1 MQIRHLFLI
10 AFLTAPIFLSA
21 NIINKSPADPRSYEV
36 FELDNGLEVITISD
50 ENLATS
56 AATLS
61 VGVGAYQDPSSAQ
74 GIAHFLEHMIFM
86 GSDKYKDPNEY
97 MQFISENGGETNAF
111 TADQQT
117 TYLFSINSDKFEDAL
132 DRLSAAI
139 KSPLFDGT
147 MVEKEINAVNSEWL
161 LRRQSEAFIRQRT
174 AAMTGNLNHPK
185 TLLGVGNKE
194 TLSSEKETLL
204 KSLREFHKRYYSA
217 NIMKLILVG
226 NESPRKLKRMAKK
239 YFGSIKNTNASRD
252 LIDAKAYLPENLK
265 KNIYIK
271 SKVKSPGLVLEFP
284 MQNNSSNWRQ
294 KPNEYLEKLFNSQE
308 EGTLMGSL
316 TENGYIQSG
325 AAVFSPDA
333 WAHDGSIFLEFTL
346 TDKGQNNKDDIIS
359 SVFSYINLINK
370 EGIVEDH
377 FNELKSINQ
386 IAFENYTPQTP
397 LSLAISLSLRVYDI
411 EPKHIIDSEYITENF
426 SPELVRSVL
435 NQMNSENIRIYHV
448 SPDEVTDQ
456 NLQFADGGYRVE
468 DISKE
473 SFQEWSNT
481 SLALVIP
488 NPEVIEDDDEQSLGL
503 ALADYKSPK
512 KVYSDDGVQAYLSHT
527 QYFKGRE
534 STLQVGLISDLPM
547 STVDNL
553 ISSGLL
559 TIMFLNNN
567 RSLYQRAFKRGIA
580 IDPSPN
586 DEGNLVFRL
595 YGRSS
600 KQIDYATKIL
610 EKFDDFQPKE
620 FMFNNAVKLLKDFY
634 DGFDEQDISDQL
646 DWYTDNT
653 LKQSGNIYSK
663 KQILNAINNASFA
676 NVLSFQ
682 KVFKSSLYIDIYGH
696 GLFAPESMTSF
707 AQNARNIFGET
718 SQKEPIIKEDNFNV
732 KVGTS
737 RMKKVNIPRDGVGI
751 VDMYIYPEKSLK
763 VLSEFT
769 IVNKLLGPTFFNALR
784 TDQQVGY
791 VVFSNESEVR
801 EYPAISMIIIS
812 DNTNLQSLKEKI
824 IDFQYGFALALEKI
838 DKKTVDGTIKALLDE
853 MNQKPENVY
862 IESGNF
868 VYDWEQGNYSFD
880 TSDRMKRYI
889 SQSSKEDLV
898 SLMNSI
904 IFDGNFM
911 NVLIQLKGDD
921 FKKTEFFSWSALQ

>member
-1 MQIRHLFLI
+1 MHLFKKNLI
-10 AFLTAPIFLSA
+10 LITFLSFSVFA
-21 NIINKSPADPRSYEV
+21 STVNKSTSDPRSYEV
-36 FELDNGLEVITISD
+36 FTLDNGLEVITISD

-271 SKVKSPGLVLEFP
+271 SKVKSPGLILEFP

-333 WAHDGSIFLEFTL
+333 WAYDGSIFLEFTL

-411 EPKHIIDSEYITENF
+411 EPKHIIDSEYVTENF

-653 LKQSGNIYSK
+653 LKQFGNIYSK
-663 KQILNAINNASFA
+663 KQIMNAINNASFA

-718 SQKEPIIKEDNFNV
+718 SQKELIIKEDNFNV

-880 TSDRMKRYI
+880 TSDKMKRYI

>member
-1 MQIRHLFLI
+1 M
-10 AFLTAPIFLSA
+10 
-21 NIINKSPADPRSYEV
+21 
-36 FELDNGLEVITISD
+36 
-50 ENLATS
+50 
-56 AATLS
+56 
-61 VGVGAYQDPSSAQ
+61 
-74 GIAHFLEHMIFM
+74 
-86 GSDKYKDPNEY
+86 
-97 MQFISENGGETNAF
+97 
-111 TADQQT
+111 
-117 TYLFSINSDKFEDAL
+117 
-132 DRLSAAI
+132 
-139 KSPLFDGT
+139 
-147 MVEKEINAVNSEWL
+147 
-161 LRRQSEAFIRQRT
+161 
-174 AAMTGNLNHPK
+174 
-185 TLLGVGNKE
+185 
-194 TLSSEKETLL
+194 
-204 KSLREFHKRYYSA
+204 
-217 NIMKLILVG
+217 
-226 NESPRKLKRMAKK
+226 
-239 YFGSIKNTNASRD
+239 
-252 LIDAKAYLPENLK
+252 
-265 KNIYIK
+265 
-271 SKVKSPGLVLEFP
+271 
-284 MQNNSSNWRQ
+284 
-294 KPNEYLEKLFNSQE
+294 
-308 EGTLMGSL
+308 
-316 TENGYIQSG
+316 
-325 AAVFSPDA
+325 
-333 WAHDGSIFLEFTL
+333 
-346 TDKGQNNKDDIIS
+346 
-359 SVFSYINLINK
+359 
-370 EGIVEDH
+370 
-377 FNELKSINQ
+377 
-386 IAFENYTPQTP
+386 
-397 LSLAISLSLRVYDI
+397 
-411 EPKHIIDSEYITENF
+411 
-426 SPELVRSVL
+426 
-435 NQMNSENIRIYHV
+435 
-448 SPDEVTDQ
+448 
-456 NLQFADGGYRVE
+456 
-468 DISKE
+468 
-473 SFQEWSNT
+473 
-481 SLALVIP
+481 
-488 NPEVIEDDDEQSLGL
+488 
-503 ALADYKSPK
+503 
-512 KVYSDDGVQAYLSHT
+512 
-527 QYFKGRE
+527 
-534 STLQVGLISDLPM
+534 
-547 STVDNL
+547 
-553 ISSGLL
+553 
-559 TIMFLNNN
+559 NNN

-620 FMFNNAVKLLKDFY
+620 FMFNNALKLLKDFY

-663 KQILNAINNASFA
+663 KQIMNAINNASFA

-682 KVFKSSLYIDIYGH
+682 KALKSSIYIDIYGH

-718 SQKEPIIKEDNFNV
+718 SQKESIIKEDNFNV

-868 VYDWEQGNYSFD
+868 VYDWEQGNYNFD